1 MVIGANVMK
10 KRFLLPSFVLLF
22 FALLSSRCSDSI
34 ITPENESN
42 LIPNPSFEKNGVST
56 VAFWFVNMPSI
67 VNFTTDTPPNGGSW
81 AITID
86 VLWGSGNDVIS
97 TVIIPEGTHI
107 YKFSFWSKYSNN
119 PGYAEILLDAPDSLS
134 QINRTIVDSE
144 SWKNYSILDTITSVS
159 GDSLQIKLSGGF
171 SHIAPGKSYFD
182 LCTLELLE

>member
-1 MVIGANVMK
+1 MK
-10 KRFLLPSFVLLF
+10 KRFLLPSFVLLL
-22 FALLSSRCSDSI
+22 FALLFSRCSDSI
-34 ITPENESN
+34 IAPENESN
-42 LIPNPSFEKNGVST
+42 LIPNPSFELDGISS
-56 VAFWFVNMPSI
+56 VAFWFVNMPSL
-67 VNFTTDTPPNGGSW
+67 VNFTNDTPPGGGNS

-97 TVIIPEGTHI
+97 TILIPEGTHI

-119 PGYAEILLDAPDSLS
+119 PGYAEILLATQDSLS
-134 QINRTIVDSE
+134 QINRTIVDTE
-144 SWKNYSILDTITSVS
+144 SWENYSILDTITSVS